1 MNNYFVFMTIFCI
14 ASVGIYY
21 WYLKYE
27 KKTTDIEDKMI
38 VWITKIYLI
47 VIFVI
52 HNFIYQVDK

>member
-1 MNNYFVFMTIFCI
+1 MTIFCI

-38 VWITKIYLI
+38 VWITKIYMI

-52 HNFIYQVDK
+52 HNFIY